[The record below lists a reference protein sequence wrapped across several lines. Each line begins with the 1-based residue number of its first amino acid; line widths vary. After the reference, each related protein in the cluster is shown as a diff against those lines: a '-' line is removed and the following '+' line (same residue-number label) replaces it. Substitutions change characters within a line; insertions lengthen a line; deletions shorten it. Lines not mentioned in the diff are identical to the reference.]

1 MYAREEKVVNA
12 ILKYRNFIF
21 LILVSV
27 IALIMRL
34 KLFSFQSYDFR
45 IFLLPWYETIEKLG
59 GIKALD
65 TQVGNYGITYQTLIA
80 LFTYLPF
87 KPIVMYKFL
96 SVCFDYVLAVG
107 SALLVQALY
116 NSQSKSLFLLVYSV
130 ILFVPTV
137 VMNSGLWGQCDS
149 IYCSFIILSLL
160 SLVKNKKL
168 PSFIFLGVAFAFKFQ
183 TIFILPLYILLYLR
197 NKSFSILYFGVSFIS
212 FYLCC
217 LPGIIMGRNWLD
229 PIRIYLGQIDETRIN
244 LLYPNLSGMMTQINN
259 GNIYNYQIMKSFL
272 IFLTLAIL
280 LIGSYYLFVKDKVW
294 TKDQI
299 VVYGLWI
306 IWTCVMFLPSMHDR
320 YGYLV
325 DVLLVLL
332 SFKYPILWINTT
344 FSILE
349 SWLVYV
355 SGLFGI
361 DINIQ
366 LLSFT
371 AVLNYTCFTM
381 VVFFNKYDKLL
392 MKSIS

>member
-1 MYAREEKVVNA
+1 
-12 ILKYRNFIF
+12 
-21 LILVSV
+21 
-27 IALIMRL
+27 
-34 KLFSFQSYDFR
+34 
-45 IFLLPWYETIEKLG
+45 
-59 GIKALD
+59 
-65 TQVGNYGITYQTLIA
+65 
-80 LFTYLPF
+80 
-87 KPIVMYKFL
+87 MYKFL
-96 SVCFDYVLAVG
+96 SICFDYVLAVG

-116 NSQSKSLFLLVYSV
+116 DSQSKSLFLLVYSV

-160 SLVKNKKL
+160 SLVKNKKI

-244 LLYPNLSGMMTQINN
+244 LLYPNLSGMMTQMNN

-325 DVLLVLL
+325 DILLVLL

-371 AVLNYTCFTM
+371 AVLNYTYFTM

>member
-1 MYAREEKVVNA
+1 
-12 ILKYRNFIF
+12 
-21 LILVSV
+21 
-27 IALIMRL
+27 
-34 KLFSFQSYDFR
+34 
-45 IFLLPWYETIEKLG
+45 
-59 GIKALD
+59 
-65 TQVGNYGITYQTLIA
+65 
-80 LFTYLPF
+80 
-87 KPIVMYKFL
+87 
-96 SVCFDYVLAVG
+96 
-107 SALLVQALY
+107 
-116 NSQSKSLFLLVYSV
+116 
-130 ILFVPTV
+130 
-137 VMNSGLWGQCDS
+137 
-149 IYCSFIILSLL
+149 
-160 SLVKNKKL
+160 
-168 PSFIFLGVAFAFKFQ
+168 
-183 TIFILPLYILLYLR
+183 
-197 NKSFSILYFGVSFIS
+197 
-212 FYLCC
+212 
-217 LPGIIMGRNWLD
+217 MGRNWLD

-244 LLYPNLSGMMTQINN
+244 LLYPNLSGMMTQMNN

-371 AVLNYTCFTM
+371 AVLNYTYFTM

>member
-1 MYAREEKVVNA
+1 M
-12 ILKYRNFIF
+12 
-21 LILVSV
+21 
-27 IALIMRL
+27 
-34 KLFSFQSYDFR
+34 
-45 IFLLPWYETIEKLG
+45 
-59 GIKALD
+59 
-65 TQVGNYGITYQTLIA
+65 
-80 LFTYLPF
+80 
-87 KPIVMYKFL
+87 
-96 SVCFDYVLAVG
+96 
-107 SALLVQALY
+107 
-116 NSQSKSLFLLVYSV
+116 
-130 ILFVPTV
+130 
-137 VMNSGLWGQCDS
+137 
-149 IYCSFIILSLL
+149 
-160 SLVKNKKL
+160 
-168 PSFIFLGVAFAFKFQ
+168 
-183 TIFILPLYILLYLR
+183 
-197 NKSFSILYFGVSFIS
+197 S

-244 LLYPNLSGMMTQINN
+244 LLYPNLSGMMTQMNN

-371 AVLNYTCFTM
+371 AVLNYTYFTM